1 MLNFL
6 RRIPLFSDLEE
17 VDLARVLAVARLE
30 RYAAGELLFREGE
43 PVDALYLVREGAV
56 TVFRDAPGKPQQ
68 VLARLREG
76 GFFGEMGLL
85 ERVRRVASART
96 AGPTTLLRIDK
107 DDLLCLLA
115 DHPPLE
121 LRLRNEVIR
130 RHGRNVT
137 ALRGVARQEDV
148 RIRLGVEVEAVLPDG
163 ARLPLRLENLSAG
176 GLGVTGAPEAWRL
189 ETPVRFGLAP
199 PGEPPILAVEGT
211 VSWREGEQAG
221 IAFAAPSPDLADTVH
236 RALRRLLARQG

>member
-6 RRIPLFSDLEE
+6 RRIPLFRDLEE

-30 RYAAGELLFREGE
+30 RYAAGELVFREGE
-43 PVDALYLVREGAV
+43 PVDALYLVREGTV

-76 GFFGEMGLL
+76 GFFGETGLL
-85 ERVRRVASART
+85 ERVRRIASAR
-96 AGPTTLLRIDK
+96 ASAPTTVLRIDK
-107 DDLLCLLA
+107 GDLLCLLA
-115 DHPPLE
+115 DYPPLE

-130 RHGRNVT
+130 ALGHGVS
-137 ALRGVARQEDV
+137 ALMGLTRKGDV

-199 PGEPPILAVEGT
+199 PGEPPILAVDGT

-221 IAFAAPSPDLADTVH
+221 IAFAAPSQQLADKVH
-236 RALRRLLARQG
+236 RALRRLLAQQG